1 MKRTQA
7 IELPEEEI
15 AKQKEWMAAFAAL
28 EDRPHTYCVVTYGC
42 QMNAHDSEK
51 LEGMLTQM
59 GMTPAANRE
68 EADFVIFNTCCVR
81 DNAQRRALGNVVWLK
96 ELKKTRPELMVG
108 VCGCMMQ
115 QPGMGEQILKQYP
128 FVDLAFGTH
137 NLYRFAQ
144 LMLKAVQSRRRVVEV
159 IQDDEGSIPEDLP
172 VRRSSPY
179 HAYITIMYGCNN
191 FWSYCIVPYVRGRE
205 RFGTHHRGS
214 ARIEG
219 GRREGNHA
227 AWAERQ
233 LLRA

>member
-172 VRRSSPY
+172 VRRSSPASVR
-179 HAYITIMYGCNN
+179 HRRLAFHPKNGTSLLPVPVRKRPTGSRDKIPPHL
-191 FWSYCIVPYVRGRE
+191 YCGLAGAVPAKK
-205 RFGTHHRGS
+205 HH
-214 ARIEG
+214 
-219 GRREGNHA
+219 
-227 AWAERQ
+227 WC
-233 LLRA
+233 